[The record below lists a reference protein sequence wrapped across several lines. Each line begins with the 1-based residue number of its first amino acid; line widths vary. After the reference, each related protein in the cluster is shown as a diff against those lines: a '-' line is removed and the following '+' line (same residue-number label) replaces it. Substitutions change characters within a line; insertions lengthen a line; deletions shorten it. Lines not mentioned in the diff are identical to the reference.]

1 MPKLAQML
9 REGRTDEIWRKYCG
23 FIDLSMKDFMHIQE
37 RLLMEQLD
45 ILSRCAL
52 GKKILGSTKINNL
65 HDFRREVPL
74 TTYDDY
80 APLLG
85 ERQEE
90 ILPSK
95 PLFWVHTTGKV
106 GLYKYK
112 WAPYTEQMV
121 NENARS
127 FVASLIF
134 ATSSDRGKF
143 TLQENCNFLYGM
155 APLPFVT
162 GLVPHGLERE
172 IKFNYLPPVN
182 AAEQLTFENRN
193 REGFKQGLARGIDLF
208 FGVTPILVKIGEA
221 FVNRNQEGKS
231 SKGGLFSYNPLAL
244 MRLGKAA
251 LSCKIN
257 NRPILPKD
265 IWSLKGIVCGGTDS
279 SIYRERINYYWGRKP
294 LELYGGTELGTVAT
308 QTWDHEGMT
317 FFPDINF
324 LEFIPESESQKS
336 RKYPWYQPQTLLLNE
351 VEPGE
356 RYEIVITKFK
366 GGAFVRYRVGDIIQI
381 TALRNERLNID
392 IPQMIYVD
400 RISDIIDLASF
411 TRLSERTIGQA
422 VEAVG
427 MESPFWF
434 ARKVIADGNTVLD
447 LCVEYNN
454 SFIGEKYLKQ
464 MVHDKLKELDSDYG
478 DLEEM
483 MGIDPLRLTTLSSG
497 TINEYVRLQRNRV
510 CDPGDIYPARMNPP
524 EETANKLLEISSSLT
539 RNADVDIATEV
550 S

>member
-1 MPKLAQML
+1 MPTLAQML
-9 REGRTDEIWRKYCG
+9 REGRTDDIWRKYCG
-23 FIDLSMKDFMHIQE
+23 FIDLNMNDFMHIQK

-52 GKKILGSTKINNL
+52 GKKILGNTKINDL

-106 GLYKYK
+106 GHYRYK

-127 FVASLIF
+127 FVAALIF

-143 TLQENCNFLYGM
+143 TLRENFNFLYGM
-155 APLPFVT
+155 APLPYVT
-162 GLVPHGLERE
+162 GLVPHGLGRE

-182 AAEQLTFENRN
+182 TAEQLTFERRN
-193 REGFKQGLARGIDLF
+193 REGFRQGLVRGIDLF

-221 FVNRNQEGKS
+221 FVNRNREDKSTEGS
-231 SKGGLFSYNPLAL
+231 LFSYNPLAL
-244 MRLGKAA
+244 MRLAKALA
-251 LSCKIN
+251 GSKIN

-265 IWSLKGIVCGGTDS
+265 VWSLKGIICGGTDS
-279 SIYRERINYYWGRKP
+279 SVYRERINYYWGRRP
-294 LELYGGTELGTVAT
+294 LEVYGGTELGTVAT

-324 LEFIPESESQKS
+324 LEFIPEPESQKS

-351 VEPGE
+351 VAPGE
-356 RYEIVITKFK
+356 SYELVITKFK
-366 GGAFVRYRVGDIIQI
+366 GGAFVRYRVGDIIKI
-381 TALRNERLNID
+381 TALRNEQLNINL
-392 IPQMIYVD
+392 PQMIYVD

-411 TRLSERTIGQA
+411 TRLNEKTIGQA
-422 VEAVG
+422 VDALG
-427 MESPFWF
+427 LESPFWF
-434 ARKVIADGNTVLD
+434 ARKVVSDGHTVLN
-447 LCVEYNN
+447 LGIEFNN
-454 SFIGEKYLKQ
+454 SFIGEKYIKQ
-464 MVHDKLKELDSDYG
+464 MIHDKLKELDSDYG
-478 DLEEM
+478 DLEKM
-483 MGIDPLRLTTLSSG
+483 MGIDPLRLNILSTG
-497 TINEYVRLQRNRV
+497 TINEYVKQQRNRV
-510 CDPGDIYPARMNPP
+510 TDPADIYPARMNPP
-524 EETANKLLEISSSLT
+524 EDTVNKLLDISARLT
-539 RNADVDIATEV
+539 ASKNTILASEV